1 MYACTHEI
9 GSDFSRWCTVQRI
22 GQSFLATRPAA
33 LALRFANSSLPA
45 HRTRGFSP
53 LRIFIHRSKM
63 SRLAAGD
70 EIGRPDFPVRLT
82 LCRIVD
88 MKFREF
94 LFYEVGLTEKKREAL

>member
-1 MYACTHEI
+1 
-9 GSDFSRWCTVQRI
+9 
-22 GQSFLATRPAA
+22 
-33 LALRFANSSLPA
+33 
-45 HRTRGFSP
+45 

-94 LFYEVGLTEKKREAL
+94 LFYEVG